1 MDFIPK
7 VKVDFVPNEEEII
20 NAETEEQEPNF
31 VYEEDPEVIN
41 PSNNG
46 MSEDKEIIEESIFE
60 NIPKK
65 EPKKKTRKP
74 MSEEHK
80 AKLKL
85 AREKAM
91 AVRKAKAQ
99 EKKKMKEMDNE
110 TKQLQ
115 KLKKEKEFNKL
126 KKEVLEDEPSISA
139 PAPVPAP
146 MPAPAPTPKSSPS
159 GITKADLEEAQ
170 LNAIMK
176 YEALRKERKK
186 VKKQNQDEVNRNNE
200 MRRKLLR
207 AMNPQN
213 KYSNFNNSTGGF

>member
-1 MDFIPK
+1 
-7 VKVDFVPNEEEII
+7 
-20 NAETEEQEPNF
+20 
-31 VYEEDPEVIN
+31 
-41 PSNNG
+41 
-46 MSEDKEIIEESIFE
+46 
-60 NIPKK
+60 
-65 EPKKKTRKP
+65 
-74 MSEEHK
+74 
-80 AKLKL
+80 
-85 AREKAM
+85 
-91 AVRKAKAQ
+91 
-99 EKKKMKEMDNE
+99 MKEMDNE

-146 MPAPAPTPKSSPS
+146 MPTPAPTPKSSPS

-176 YEALRKERKK
+176 YETIRKERKK
-186 VKKQNQDEVNRNNE
+186 VKKQNQEETQRNNE